1 MSRPPEAE
9 PTSTVPA
16 TPSELA
22 TEPTSP
28 ISTTD
33 STIDATTA
41 TPVTKTSFWR
51 DRKKVP
57 EKTDE
62 FLLARFQGDGVRYK
76 AKLIGVDDVA
86 EARGDKMC
94 QDSMMKLKGMAI
106 AARSQGK
113 HKQRIWVTISLT
125 GIKIVDEKLGV
136 IEHEHVVNKISFI
149 ARDVTDN
156 RAFGYVCGAEGQ
168 HQFFAIKTAQQ
179 AEPLVTDLKD
189 LFQLI
194 FNTRKKEQEAAQ
206 KGEANVVENGGDA
219 LLTVDG
225 KGNAV
230 KTIEQIDLFG
240 DMSTPP
246 DIHSPTPDSVLLL
259 SFAVAIDDNQ
269 LNPKGNPFS
278 YPSTL
283 SNTQT
288 DSPFTPTSDLFPTF
302 NPDPFVDDPF
312 SPFADQSDS
321 MFSSDKDSGLS
332 SFILNG
338 PELSQGKDCTSNIKH
353 LNELFDTHLSFT
365 NLNPQEK
372 KLALSDVNAASNLIL
387 SQNPF
392 FSTSLNNS
400 IMVNGLF
407 KSDPSVLQ
415 SPLSF
420 NGPSKSIPLFE
431 TSHIYKNAQ
440 NGGLMA
446 LCPPPQSLKSGC
458 IRRREKSPGND
469 LFGADA
475 FAPSTQHESLS
486 AKQNSSIPADL
497 FNTTSTSAIPGLG
510 SLSLGPANVT
520 QTLGTTSSPWGQA
533 PMMFPPQGGVPQI
546 TVPRAQPFPQPPAF
560 GGLPA
565 PAWGPQGAS
574 PFGAPAATQAWG
586 QPGTTAPIGTWPNSA
601 PMANPFPSNQFPPMM
616 PPSAMMGGQQ
626 GAVIPPRPP
635 PRPPVKEEPPAVK
648 SAFTALDP
656 LGEKEKKIGKDM
668 FKDFQMVKP
677 PKIEQETGPST
688 NGSFDQYF
696 TSKVGLAQ
704 EVADHDDFDINQMPV
719 SSNGS
724 SKLISQQ
731 SSPAVGVLPGL
742 TPTPA
747 AGLFDAAFTPNLVP
761 APKNPTLPAG
771 SNIFDET
778 FGSDP
783 FGAPPMNTSTPA
795 SANVFGDPFGGNP
808 FA

>member
-9 PTSTVPA
+9 PATTVPA

-22 TEPTSP
+22 TEPTSST
-28 ISTTD
+28 STTD
-33 STIDATTA
+33 STADATTA
-41 TPVTKTSFWR
+41 TPVTKTLFWR

-62 FLLARFQGDGVRYK
+62 FLLTRFQGDGVRYK

-113 HKQRIWVTISLT
+113 HKQRIWVNISLT
-125 GIKIVDEKLGV
+125 GIKIVDEKIGV

-206 KGEANVVENGGDA
+206 KGEANNSVVENGGDA

-225 KGNAV
+225 KSNAV

-246 DIHSPTPDSVLLL
+246 DIHSPT
-259 SFAVAIDDNQ
+259 
-269 LNPKGNPFS
+269 
-278 YPSTL
+278 
-283 SNTQT
+283 
-288 DSPFTPTSDLFPTF
+288 
-302 NPDPFVDDPF
+302 
-312 SPFADQSDS
+312 
-321 MFSSDKDSGLS
+321 
-332 SFILNG
+332 
-338 PELSQGKDCTSNIKH
+338 
-353 LNELFDTHLSFT
+353 
-365 NLNPQEK
+365 
-372 KLALSDVNAASNLIL
+372 
-387 SQNPF
+387 
-392 FSTSLNNS
+392 
-400 IMVNGLF
+400 
-407 KSDPSVLQ
+407 
-415 SPLSF
+415 
-420 NGPSKSIPLFE
+420 
-431 TSHIYKNAQ
+431 
-440 NGGLMA
+440 
-446 LCPPPQSLKSGC
+446 
-458 IRRREKSPGND
+458 SPGND

-475 FAPSTQHESLS
+475 FAPSTQNESLPVN
-486 AKQNSSIPADL
+486 QNSSIPADL
-497 FNTTSTSAIPGLG
+497 FNTTSTSTIPGLG
-510 SLSLGPANVT
+510 SLSLGPANVA

-546 TVPRAQPFPQPPAF
+546 TLPRAPAFPQPPAF

-565 PAWGPQGAS
+565 AAWGPQAAS

-586 QPGTTAPIGTWPNSA
+586 QPGTTAPIGTWPNSG
-601 PMANPFPSNQFPPMM
+601 PMANPFPLNQFPPMM
-616 PPSAMMGGQQ
+616 PPNAMMGGQQ
-626 GAVIPPRPP
+626 GTVIPPRPP
-635 PRPPVKEEPPAVK
+635 PRPPVKDEPPAVK

-677 PKIEQETGPST
+677 QKVEQETGPST

-696 TSKVGLAQ
+696 SSKVGLAQ
-704 EVADHDDFDINQMPV
+704 EVADHDDFDINQIPV

-724 SKLISQQ
+724 SKLFPQQ

-742 TPTPA
+742 TPAPA

-761 APKNPTLPAG
+761 APTNPTLPAG